1 MALDD
6 SRETLAPVGAITGRE
21 HVLPVRV
28 YYEDTD
34 FARHVYHANY
44 VRYLERGRSEFL
56 RALGLNQ
63 TDVETVTDPW
73 TFVVTR
79 LNMDF
84 RRPAR
89 IDDTLLVRTTYE
101 RFKGPRVFTRQTIT
115 RNGEIVLTAEAEM
128 AVIALDGRPRRP
140 CRSLLKALAPYLQ
153 PAARQSGSQSG
164 RHAGPIVQT
173 HD

>member
-6 SRETLAPVGAITGRE
+6 SRETLAPAGTITGRE
-21 HVLPVRV
+21 HVLPVRI

-34 FARHVYHANY
+34 YARHVYHANY

-56 RALGLNQ
+56 RAVGLNQ
-63 TDVETVTDPW
+63 TGVEAIDDPW
-73 TFVVTR
+73 TFVVTK
-79 LNMDF
+79 LSMDF
-84 RRPAR
+84 RRPSR

-101 RFKGPRVFTRQTIT
+101 RFQGPRVFTRQTIT

-140 CRSLLKALAPYLQ
+140 SRALLKALKPYLK
-153 PAARQSGSQSG
+153 PAA
-164 RHAGPIVQT
+164 
-173 HD
+173 